1 MAQERHFTLEE
12 ANQQLPWL
20 EAQLQLI
27 TSLNKELSG
36 FQEEMRSMLQK
47 GRSNGH
53 SGVEQQAVA
62 KGREIDSL
70 TDRLAR
76 LSQEVADRGII
87 LRDPARGL
95 VDFPTVRD
103 EQEVY
108 LCWLPGE
115 DRIGFWHGV
124 DSGFAGRQPL

>member
-1 MAQERHFTLEE
+1 MAQERHVTMEE
-12 ANQQLPWL
+12 ANQQLHWL

-27 TSLNKELSG
+27 TSLNKDLSG
-36 FQEEMRSMLQK
+36 LQEEMRSMLQK

-62 KGREIDSL
+62 KRREIDSL
-70 TDRLAR
+70 ASRLTG
-76 LSQEVADRGII
+76 LSQEVDDRGII
-87 LRDPARGL
+87 LRDPDRGL
-95 VDFPTVRD
+95 VDFPAVRD
-103 EQEVY
+103 GQEVY

-124 DSGFAGRQPL
+124 DAGFAGRQPL